1 MIFVIDNLKF
11 DTSKMELVSERCL
24 YTYTY
29 TSTVFNNRITYKGKN
44 VKLFRSKK
52 GNWLL
57 TYETDYKICGVRL
70 QENDVKILLIKYD
83 VQMYEQIFGE
93 LEEA

>member
-11 DTSKMELVSERCL
+11 DTSKMELISRRCQYNYESTFFN
-24 YTYTY
+24 YTVNYT
-29 TSTVFNNRITYKGKN
+29 GKN

-52 GNWLL
+52 ENWLL

-70 QENDVKILLIKYD
+70 QENDVKNLLIKYD

>member
-11 DTSKMELVSERCL
+11 DTRKMELVSRRCQ
-24 YTYTY
+24 YKYE
-29 TSTVFNNRITYKGKN
+29 SIFFNNKVEYTGKN
-44 VKLFRSKK
+44 VKLFKSKK

-70 QENDVKILLIKYD
+70 QEDDAKNLLIKYD

>member
-11 DTSKMELVSERCL
+11 DTSKMELVSRRCQYNYESAFL
-24 YTYTY
+24 NCTVNYT
-29 TSTVFNNRITYKGKN
+29 GKN

-70 QENDVKILLIKYD
+70 QENDVKNLLIKYD

>member
-11 DTSKMELVSERCL
+11 DTSKMELVSRRCQYNYESTFFNWTVS
-24 YTYTY
+24 YT
-29 TSTVFNNRITYKGKN
+29 GKN

-70 QENDVKILLIKYD
+70 QENEAKNLLIKYD
-83 VQMYEQIFGE
+83 VQMYDQIYGE
-93 LEEA
+93 LGEA

>member
-11 DTSKMELVSERCL
+11 DTSKMELVSRRCQYNYESTFFNCTVN
-24 YTYTY
+24 YT
-29 TSTVFNNRITYKGKN
+29 GKN

-70 QENDVKILLIKYD
+70 QENDAKNLLIKYD

>member
-1 MIFVIDNLKF
+1 MIFAIDNLKF
-11 DTSKMELVSERCL
+11 DTSKMELVSERCQ
-24 YTYTY
+24 YNYK
-29 TSTVFNNRITYKGKN
+29 STFYNCTVNYKGKN

-57 TYETDYKICGVRL
+57 TYETDYEIRGVHL
-70 QENDVKILLIKYD
+70 HDNDVRKILIKYD
-83 VQMYEQIFGE
+83 VDKYEQIFGD

>member
-11 DTSKMELVSERCL
+11 DTSKMELVSRRCQ
-24 YTYTY
+24 YNYE
-29 TSTVFNNRITYKGKN
+29 STFFNNTVKYTGKN
-44 VKLFRSKK
+44 VQLFKSKK

-57 TYETDYKICGVRL
+57 TYETDYEICGVRL
-70 QENDVKILLIKYD
+70 QEGDAKNLLIKYD
-83 VQMYEQIFGE
+83 VQKYEQIFGE